1 MRLDKG
7 EFVGRASLASVKRE
21 GPKRTLV
28 GLKTAAGDIARHG
41 AAVFKGG
48 ARIGAVTSGTHS
60 FFLGHPIALAM
71 VEVASLRVGETAAV
85 DVRGREAAAEVVQL
99 PFYRG
104 SARSA
109 AAAPAKS

>member
-1 MRLDKG
+1 MSQ
-7 EFVGRASLASVKRE
+7 GRNV
-21 GPKRTLV
+21 
-28 GLKTAAGDIARHG
+28 
-41 AAVFKGG
+41 
-48 ARIGAVTSGTHS
+48 GAVTSGTHS

-85 DVRGREAAAEVVQL
+85 DVRGREASAEVVRL

-109 AAAPAKS
+109 AAPAKS